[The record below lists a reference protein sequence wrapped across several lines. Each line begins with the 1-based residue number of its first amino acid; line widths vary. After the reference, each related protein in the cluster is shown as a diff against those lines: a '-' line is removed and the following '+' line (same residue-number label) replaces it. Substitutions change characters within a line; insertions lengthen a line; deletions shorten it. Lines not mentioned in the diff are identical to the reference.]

1 MTMRRQGLYIKYSPD
16 VNLNP
21 NHGLMYTTT
30 RTGKP
35 TETGIKTGIPKT
47 WRLRKSWIK
56 SSK

>member
-35 TETGIKTGIPKT
+35 TETGIKTGIPKNMKT
-47 WRLRKSWIK
+47 KKKLT
-56 SSK
+56 